1 MLSDSTMPH
10 VSSVQGRGCKCVF
23 LACRSDEALAAT
35 EEIAMRRRWLQRD
48 PRCLFL
54 FLLFLYYLLV
64 QTPALATAT
73 VASEFFF
80 FCITIRH
87 MPIPTDISHFEY
99 TYLKRFI
106 NVFFGLSWALY
117 NMWVKQVIAL
127 QNIYTMNQDL
137 TQGDLFFFLYIPF

>member
-1 MLSDSTMPH
+1 
-10 VSSVQGRGCKCVF
+10 
-23 LACRSDEALAAT
+23 
-35 EEIAMRRRWLQRD
+35 
-48 PRCLFL
+48 
-54 FLLFLYYLLV
+54 
-64 QTPALATAT
+64 
-73 VASEFFF
+73 
-80 FCITIRH
+80 

-137 TQGDLFFFLYIPF
+137 TQGDLFFFYIYLSDVYVMGT